1 MAVVFVTAKLV
12 ILQQTELLMVRTGK
26 YLILLFVLVPFLAIG
41 QKSVRE
47 AYIQKYKDLA
57 IRQMNT
63 YHIPASII
71 LAQACLESGNGT
83 SRLAVKGN
91 NHFGIKCHNWNGK
104 TIYHDDDKKGECFRR
119 YITAEDSFRDHS
131 EFLRNGPR
139 YQSLFDLDQ
148 TDYKAWAHGLKAAG
162 YATDRRY
169 AQMLIDIIEDYRLY
183 RYDTPA
189 VSKREMKKAG
199 REEKRLERKERR
211 RAGKSGISAAGA
223 TVSPGEN
230 AVVMPA
236 DAKVYSHALQRY
248 VYLNNGVQYVVAT
261 GEESYRQLAKE
272 YNLFTKELLRFND
285 LTSSVEKIAA
295 GTIIY
300 IEKKK
305 NRNKAGLYSVMEGD
319 TPYSVSQKTGIRLK
333 SLCKMNGLARGS
345 ELLPGTTLKLKK

>member
-1 MAVVFVTAKLV
+1 MA
-12 ILQQTELLMVRTGK
+12 RTGK
-26 YLILLFVLVPFLAIG
+26 YLILLFIVVPFLASG

-104 TIYHDDDKKGECFRR
+104 TIYHNDDKKGECFRR

-139 YQSLFDLDQ
+139 YQSLFDLGQ

-162 YATDRRY
+162 YATDKRY
-169 AQMLIDIIEDYRLY
+169 AQLLIDIIEDYELY

-189 VSKREMKKAG
+189 VSEKEMRKAR

-211 RAGKSGISAAGA
+211 NAGKSEIPATGA
-223 TVSPGEN
+223 TASASEI
-230 AVVMPA
+230 AVAMPS
-236 DAKVYSHALQRY
+236 DAKVYSHALKRY

-285 LTSSVEKIAA
+285 LSSSKDKIAA
-295 GTIIY
+295 GTIVY

-305 NRNKAGLYSVMEGD
+305 NRNKAGVYTVSEGD

-333 SLCKMNGLARGS
+333 SLCKMNGLAKGS
-345 ELLPGTTLKLKK
+345 ELYPGTTLKLKK